1 MSEEEKIFDIIS
13 DAKSSFGKCAK
24 FAGAVTVEI
33 IKNSLEKHG
42 ISTSPRDVFI
52 KGLPIEIDLII
63 SKRNVKPTLGILYE
77 PQDVLVVLE
86 VKNRGSFG
94 KETINN
100 IKGNYHRIK
109 QINKKI
115 TCVYVTLSERK
126 GFPDRVTRKNT
137 GFYSYTLSWHSG
149 SGKNIIYEYTDDW
162 EKLLEKL
169 NEIIRI
175 G

>member
-1 MSEEEKIFDIIS
+1 MEDKEILKQIS
-13 DAKSSFGKCAK
+13 DEKNNFGTCAK

-33 IKNSLEKHG
+33 IKEALEKHG

-52 KGLPIEIDLII
+52 KGIPIEIDLLIP
-63 SKRNVKPTLGILYE
+63 KRGVLPKHGILYE

-86 VKNRGSFG
+86 IKNRGSFG

-137 GFYSYTLSWHSG
+137 GFYSYTLFWHSG
-149 SGKNIIYEYTDDW
+149 SGKNFKNDPTDDW
-162 EKLLEKL
+162 QKLLEKL
-169 NEIIRI
+169 NEIIQR